1 VPVVIAVIDPIV
13 VELEPTQTSIWVW
26 LAVVCLWA
34 GATVVVG
41 AIMLVGEGTGVM
53 PAMSRANIPGATVV
67 LYRCVLAVRTT
78 MQRVGLL
85 RWWAYVEVEATP
97 IRKTNTGPPKNGS
110 SSSNSKRA
118 TGGMLATMSVPVPT
132 IFVPNCK
139 L

>member
-1 VPVVIAVIDPIV
+1 
-13 VELEPTQTSIWVW
+13 
-26 LAVVCLWA
+26 
-34 GATVVVG
+34 
-41 AIMLVGEGTGVM
+41 
-53 PAMSRANIPGATVV
+53 
-67 LYRCVLAVRTT
+67 

-118 TGGMLATMSVPVPT
+118 TGGMLATMSVPVLT